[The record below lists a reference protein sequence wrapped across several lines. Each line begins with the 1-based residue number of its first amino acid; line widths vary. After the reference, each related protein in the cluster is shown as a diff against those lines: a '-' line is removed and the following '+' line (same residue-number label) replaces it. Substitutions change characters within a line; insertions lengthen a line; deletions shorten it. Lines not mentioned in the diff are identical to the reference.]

1 MHVLFLQFG
10 KTKSPL
16 FLFLSGT
23 RASSRRSS
31 SAAEIPSK
39 RAIFGGSRRNFLS
52 CRPILLVFA

>member
-16 FLFLSGT
+16 SLFLSGT

-31 SAAEIPSK
+31 SAGEIPSK
-39 RAIFGGSRRNFLS
+39 RAIFGASRRNFLF
-52 CRPILLVFA
+52 CRQILRVFA

>member
-10 KTKSPL
+10 KTKSQV
-16 FLFLSGT
+16 FLFLGGT

-31 SAAEIPSK
+31 SATEIPPK
-39 RAIFGGSRRNFLS
+39 RAISGASRRNFLF